1 MSVNQRLIRA
11 PSFLVRFLHRALLMF
26 VNVVVSSNT
35 RWDALVFLFPSLAEL
50 SLVVSAG
57 LVSSFGG
64 C

>member
-1 MSVNQRLIRA
+1 
-11 PSFLVRFLHRALLMF
+11 MF
-26 VNVVVSSNT
+26 VDVVVSSNT